1 MPSRIAKT
9 ARVDPRAKLDE
20 ATDIGPGCVIGP
32 DVQIGRGTRLVS
44 HVCLMGAVRL
54 GEYNTIR
61 PFVAIGGPPQDVS
74 YRGTATRVQIGDHN
88 TIDERV
94 TIHRGTEKGGG
105 QTRIGD
111 HNRLMRGAHI
121 AHDCRLGHRISIGV
135 DAMIAGHVH
144 IASGARIGEKVGVHQ
159 LVTVGES
166 SSVGGYSKI
175 TQDVPCY
182 LRVEGNPPVVR
193 SINGRVLKAR
203 GCSGESLAALREAHR
218 LLFVDKMKLEQAAT
232 LLDDRH
238 LLTDEVLVLL
248 KFLERQ
254 HAGKMGRA
262 LVPRGGHRP

>member
-9 ARVDPRAKLDE
+9 AQVDPRAELDDTTE
-20 ATDIGPGCVIGP
+20 IGPGCVIGP
-32 DVQIGRGTRLVS
+32 EVRIGRGTRLAS
-44 HVCLMGAVRL
+44 HVCLTGIVRI
-54 GEYNTIR
+54 GEDNTIR

-105 QTRIGD
+105 LTRIGD
-111 HNRLMRGAHI
+111 HNRLMRGSHI
-121 AHDCRLGHRISIGV
+121 AHDCRLGHRITIGV

-144 IASGARIGEKVGVHQ
+144 IASDASIGDKVGVHQ
-159 LVTVGES
+159 FVTVGES
-166 SSVGGYSKI
+166 SAVGGYSKI

-182 LRVEGNPPVVR
+182 VRVEGNPPVVR
-193 SINGRVLKAR
+193 SINGRALKAR
-203 GCSGESLAALREAHR
+203 GCSGESLGALREAHR
-218 LLFVDKMKLEQAAT
+218 LLYVAKMKLEEVAT
-232 LLDDRH
+232 LLDDRD
-238 LLTDEVLVLL
+238 LLTDEVIELL

-262 LVPRGGHRP
+262 LVPRVGHRT